1 MADTTIKGG
10 ETMDGPL
17 QQVLE
22 LFAQPAFFVAEGTVA
37 WCNSVCAALL
47 PVGASVTSFLEDPSL
62 YTLWDRT
69 GTLQLPLILAGEEY
83 NASVC
88 CTPEGEL
95 FVAARRVSEMS
106 VTAKTVAKVSA
117 TLRRPLHQM
126 ITAAD
131 ALFESLDETAETKL
145 LAAASQL
152 NRSVYRLLRL
162 CSQMSDGGG
171 LLLHRREAH
180 RLPTE
185 VSKFFRSFVEQA
197 RPLVESAGVQLR
209 LTDLDAPLCADLDTD
224 LLERALYNLISN
236 ALSYTRSGGC
246 ITIGLNKQQRQL
258 LISVTDDGEG
268 ISPTVLATLFERWS
282 EHPVGDSRWGV
293 GLGLPMVQEIA
304 RLHNGTLSIH
314 DNGDERGTTA
324 TLSLSLDPAP
334 LSLHG
339 QTMGYDY
346 CSGYHHGL
354 VELSDVLD
362 AKMFNP
368 NEVL

>member
-1 MADTTIKGG
+1 M
-10 ETMDGPL
+10 
-17 QQVLE
+17 
-22 LFAQPAFFVAEGTVA
+22 
-37 WCNSVCAALL
+37 
-47 PVGASVTSFLEDPSL
+47 
-62 YTLWDRT
+62 
-69 GTLQLPLILAGEEY
+69 
-83 NASVC
+83 
-88 CTPEGEL
+88 
-95 FVAARRVSEMS
+95 
-106 VTAKTVAKVSA
+106 TAKTVVKVSA

-126 ITAAD
+126 ISAAD
-131 ALFESLDETAETKL
+131 ALFDSLDETSEPKL

-152 NRSVYRLLRL
+152 NQSVYRLLRL
-162 CSQMSDGGG
+162 CGQMSDGGG

-185 VSKFFRSFVEQA
+185 VSEFFRSFVEQA
-197 RPLVESAGVQLR
+197 RPLVESAGVQLQ
-209 LTDLDAPLCADLDTD
+209 LADLETPLRADLDTE

-236 ALSYTRSGGC
+236 SLSYSRHGGC
-246 ITIGLNKQQRQL
+246 ITIGLKKQQRQL
-258 LISVTDDGEG
+258 LVSVTDDGEG
-268 ISPTVLATLFERWS
+268 IAPTVLATLFERWS

-293 GLGLPMVQEIA
+293 GLGLPMVQEIT

-334 LSLHG
+334 LSLHA